1 MEKAELVKKYRNHI
15 IDSIG
20 KEFINA
26 NDMLKVERQAEK
38 YAEAEMRKRRAF
50 EKWLDTFIEEKG
62 IEAEEMFSLDISESW
77 NLVQVG
83 VVIEYI
89 KNLPVENQ
97 EQTKEM
103 LVKIDFQNGDVRHF
117 LKYIAKGIVTGQ
129 I

>member
-1 MEKAELVKKYRNHI
+1 MEKAELVKKYRDHI
-15 IDSIG
+15 IETIG

-26 NDMLKVERQAEK
+26 NDMLKVERQAERF
-38 YAEAEMRKRRAF
+38 AETEMRKRKEF
-50 EKWLDTFIEEKG
+50 EKWFDTFIEEKG
-62 IEAEEMFSLDISESW
+62 IEAEEMFSLDMSENW

-89 KNLPVENQ
+89 KNLPIENQ
-97 EQTKEM
+97 EQTKEI